1 MQNSFNVK
9 SGTILAVGLGA
20 VLWMVPVT
28 LRAQTLDTGVG
39 IGPSE
44 KLSTPPDADPIN
56 QPGAM
61 RRAVAQQRLD
71 AARAKQHR
79 TTPATSGGSAPPK

>member
-1 MQNSFNVK
+1 MRTK
-9 SGTILAVGLGA
+9 SPLLSGKSLALGVGA
-20 VLWMVPVT
+20 VLWMAP
-28 LRAQTLDTGVG
+28 LPLSAQTLDSGVG

-61 RRAVAQQRLD
+61 RRAVRQRQLD
-71 AARAKQHR
+71 ATRAKKQR
-79 TTPATSGGSAPPK
+79 TATGSGSTPPK